1 MQSSLDANVSS
12 GLDIELPPLHKAQ
25 KEVVENMKR
34 FTVLSAG
41 RRWGKTKLGVWLCL
55 KYAWEGKR
63 AWWIAPSYS
72 MTNEAWADLR
82 SIGIEYGVRVKEAE
96 RTIITTTGGSVQV
109 RSADDPMKLRGAGLD
124 FVVLDECAFMKP
136 QTWAEVIRPALT
148 EKKGSALFISTPKG
162 YNFFEKL
169 YSEANYLDDWVRFTY
184 PTHTNPI
191 IDHKELESAKQEI
204 GSFLF
209 AQEYEAQFI
218 EATGGLFKAD
228 WFEHYSIEERIS
240 VDKETK
246 DDYLEVYYKYK
257 DKECKLEDCRRYAT
271 VDLATS
277 TKESADFTVI
287 TSVAITPEGKILI
300 LDIDRRRLEAPDLLP
315 LLQRKVQQFDLAYV
329 GIESAGYQFAF
340 IQMAKREGL
349 IVKSLKAERDKVSR
363 AYPLIARMEAG
374 DIYFPKT
381 SAWFGDVQT
390 ELLRFPEAEHDDIVD
405 SLAYAVIES
414 KVRKSIKVF

>member
-1 MQSSLDANVSS
+1 
-12 GLDIELPPLHKAQ
+12 
-25 KEVVENMKR
+25 
-34 FTVLSAG
+34 
-41 RRWGKTKLGVWLCL
+41 
-55 KYAWEGKR
+55 
-63 AWWIAPSYS
+63 

-82 SIGIEYGVRVKEAE
+82 SIGIEYGIKVKEAE
-96 RTIITTTGGSVQV
+96 RTIVTATGGSVQV

-148 EKKGSALFISTPKG
+148 EKKGSAFFISTPKG

-169 YSEANYLDDWVRFTY
+169 YSEANMLDDWVRFTY
-184 PTHTNPI
+184 PTITNPI
-191 IDHKELESAKQEI
+191 IDPAELEMAKQEI
-204 GSFLF
+204 GSFLY

-218 EATGGLFKAD
+218 EASGGLFKAD
-228 WFEHYSIEERIS
+228 WFDHYKIEERIGIDN
-240 VDKETK
+240 DKNEFT
-246 DDYLEVYYKYK
+246 EIVYKYK
-257 DKECKLEDCRRYAT
+257 DKECRLEDCRRYAT

-277 TKESADFTVI
+277 TKQSADFTVI

-315 LLQRKVQQFDLAYV
+315 LLQRKVEQYDLAYV
-329 GIESAGYQFAF
+329 GIERAGYQLAF

-349 IVKSLKAERDKVSR
+349 VVKSLKADRDKVSR

-374 DIYFPKT
+374 DIYFPKNST
-381 SAWFGDVQT
+381 WFADVQT

-414 KVRKSIKVF
+414 KVRKSIKVL

>member
-1 MQSSLDANVSS
+1 MQSSLDSDVLS
-12 GLDIELPPLHKAQ
+12 GLDIQLPPLHSAQ
-25 KEVVENMKR
+25 MEVVKNMKR

-82 SIGIEYGVRVKEAE
+82 SIGIEYGIRVKEAE
-96 RTIITTTGGSVQV
+96 RTIVTATGGSVQV

-148 EKKGSALFISTPKG
+148 EKKGSAFFISTPKG

-169 YSEANYLDDWVRFTY
+169 YSEANILDDWVRFTY
-184 PTHTNPI
+184 PTITNPI
-191 IDHKELESAKQEI
+191 IDPAELEMAKQEI
-204 GSFLF
+204 GSFLY

-218 EATGGLFKAD
+218 EASGGLFKAD
-228 WFEHYSIEERIS
+228 WFDHYKIEERIGI
-240 VDKETK
+240 DEEKNENT
-246 DDYLEVYYKYK
+246 EIIYKYK
-257 DKECKLEDCRRYAT
+257 DKECRLEDCRRYAT

-277 TKESADFTVI
+277 TKQSADFTVI

-315 LLQRKVQQFDLAYV
+315 LLQRKVEQFDLAYV
-329 GIESAGYQFAF
+329 GIERAGYQLAF

-349 IVKSLKAERDKVSR
+349 VVKSLKADRDKVSR

-374 DIYFPKT
+374 DIFFPKNST
-381 SAWFGDVQT
+381 WFADVQT

-414 KVRKSIKVF
+414 KVRKSIKVL

>member
-1 MQSSLDANVSS
+1 MQSALDNDVLS
-12 GLDIELPPLHKAQ
+12 GLDIQLPPLHSAQ
-25 KEVVENMKR
+25 MEVVKNMKR

-82 SIGIEYGVRVKEAE
+82 SIGIEYGIKVKEAE
-96 RTIITTTGGSVQV
+96 RTIVTATGGSVQV

-148 EKKGSALFISTPKG
+148 EKKGSAFFISTPKG

-169 YSEANYLDDWVRFTY
+169 YSEANMLDDWVRFTY
-184 PTHTNPI
+184 PTITNPI
-191 IDHKELESAKQEI
+191 IDPAELEMAKQEI
-204 GSFLF
+204 GSFLY

-218 EATGGLFKAD
+218 EASGGLFKAD
-228 WFEHYSIEERIS
+228 WFDHYKIEERIGIDN
-240 VDKETK
+240 DKNEFT
-246 DDYLEVYYKYK
+246 EIVYKYK
-257 DKECKLEDCRRYAT
+257 DKECRLEDCRRYAT

-277 TKESADFTVI
+277 TKQSADFTVI

-315 LLQRKVQQFDLAYV
+315 LLQRKVEQFDLAYV
-329 GIESAGYQFAF
+329 GIERAGYQLAF

-349 IVKSLKAERDKVSR
+349 VVKSLKADRDKISR
-363 AYPLIARMEAG
+363 AYPLIARMESG
-374 DIYFPKT
+374 DIFFPKNST
-381 SAWFGDVQT
+381 WFADVQT

-414 KVRKSIKVF
+414 KVRKSIKVL

>member
-1 MQSSLDANVSS
+1 MQSALDNNVLS
-12 GLDIELPPLHKAQ
+12 GLDIQLPPLHSAQ
-25 KEVVENMKR
+25 MEVVKNMKR

-41 RRWGKTKLGVWLCL
+41 RRWCKTKLGVWLCL

-82 SIGIEYGVRVKEAE
+82 SIGIEYGIKVKEAE
-96 RTIITTTGGSVQV
+96 RTIVTATGGSVQV

-148 EKKGSALFISTPKG
+148 EKKGSAFFISTPKG

-169 YSEANYLDDWVRFTY
+169 YSEANMLDDWVRFTY
-184 PTHTNPI
+184 PTITNPI
-191 IDHKELESAKQEI
+191 IDPAELEMAKQEI
-204 GSFLF
+204 GSFLY

-218 EATGGLFKAD
+218 EASGGLFKAD
-228 WFEHYSIEERIS
+228 WFDHYKIEERIGI
-240 VDKETK
+240 DEEKNENT
-246 DDYLEVYYKYK
+246 EIIYKYK
-257 DKECKLEDCRRYAT
+257 DKECRLEDCRRYAT

-277 TKESADFTVI
+277 TKQSADFTVI

-315 LLQRKVQQFDLAYV
+315 LLQRKVEQFDLAYV
-329 GIESAGYQFAF
+329 GIERAGYQLAF

-349 IVKSLKAERDKVSR
+349 VVKSLKADRDKVSR

-374 DIYFPKT
+374 DIFFPKNST
-381 SAWFGDVQT
+381 WFADVQT

-414 KVRKSIKVF
+414 KVRKSIKVL

>member
-1 MQSSLDANVSS
+1 MQSALDNNVLS
-12 GLDIELPPLHKAQ
+12 GLDIQLPPLHSAQ
-25 KEVVENMKR
+25 MEVVKNMKR

-82 SIGIEYGVRVKEAE
+82 SIGIEYGIKVKEAE
-96 RTIITTTGGSVQV
+96 RTIVTATGGSVQV

-148 EKKGSALFISTPKG
+148 EKKGSAFFISTPKG

-169 YSEANYLDDWVRFTY
+169 YSEANMLDDWVRFTY
-184 PTHTNPI
+184 PTITNPI
-191 IDHKELESAKQEI
+191 IDPAELEMAKQEI
-204 GSFLF
+204 GSFLY

-218 EATGGLFKAD
+218 EASGGLFKAD
-228 WFEHYSIEERIS
+228 WFDHYKIEERIGI
-240 VDKETK
+240 DEEKNENT
-246 DDYLEVYYKYK
+246 EIIYKYK
-257 DKECKLEDCRRYAT
+257 DKECRLEDCRRYAT

-277 TKESADFTVI
+277 TKQTADFTVI

-315 LLQRKVQQFDLAYV
+315 LLQRKVEQFDLAYV
-329 GIESAGYQFAF
+329 GIERAGYQLAF

-349 IVKSLKAERDKVSR
+349 VVKSLKADRDKVSR

-374 DIYFPKT
+374 DIFFPKNST
-381 SAWFGDVQT
+381 WFADVQT

-414 KVRKSIKVF
+414 KVRKSIKVL

>member
-1 MQSSLDANVSS
+1 MQSSLDSDVLL
-12 GLDIELPPLHKAQ
+12 GLDIQLPPLHSAQ
-25 KEVVENMKR
+25 MEVVKNMKR

-82 SIGIEYGVRVKEAE
+82 SIGIEYGIRVKEAE
-96 RTIITTTGGSVQV
+96 RTIVTATGGSVQV

-148 EKKGSALFISTPKG
+148 EKKGSAFFISTPKG

-169 YSEANYLDDWVRFTY
+169 YSEANVLDDWVRFTY
-184 PTHTNPI
+184 PTITNPI
-191 IDHKELESAKQEI
+191 IDPAELEMAKQEI
-204 GSFLF
+204 GSFLY

-218 EATGGLFKAD
+218 EASGGLFKAD
-228 WFEHYSIEERIS
+228 WFDHYKTEQRIGIDEEKNENTEII
-240 VDKETK
+240 
-246 DDYLEVYYKYK
+246 YKYK
-257 DKECKLEDCRRYAT
+257 DKECRLEDCRRYAT

-277 TKESADFTVI
+277 TKQSADFTVI

-315 LLQRKVQQFDLAYV
+315 LLQRKVEQFDLAYV
-329 GIESAGYQFAF
+329 GIERAGYQLAF

-349 IVKSLKAERDKVSR
+349 IVKSLKADRDKVSR

-374 DIYFPKT
+374 DIFFPKNST
-381 SAWFGDVQT
+381 WFADVQT

-414 KVRKSIKVF
+414 KVRKSIKVL

>member
-1 MQSSLDANVSS
+1 MQSSLDSDVLS
-12 GLDIELPPLHKAQ
+12 GLDIQLPPLHSAQ
-25 KEVVENMKR
+25 MEVVKNMKR
-34 FTVLSAG
+34 FTVFSAG

-82 SIGIEYGVRVKEAE
+82 SIGIEYGIRVKEAE
-96 RTIITTTGGSVQV
+96 RTIVTATGGSVQV

-148 EKKGSALFISTPKG
+148 EKKGSAFFISTPKG

-169 YSEANYLDDWVRFTY
+169 YSEANVLDDWVRFTY
-184 PTHTNPI
+184 PTITNPI
-191 IDHKELESAKQEI
+191 IDPAELEMAKQEI
-204 GSFLF
+204 GSFLY

-218 EATGGLFKAD
+218 EASGGLFKAD
-228 WFEHYSIEERIS
+228 WFDHYKTEQRIGIDEEKNENTEII
-240 VDKETK
+240 
-246 DDYLEVYYKYK
+246 YKYK
-257 DKECKLEDCRRYAT
+257 DKECRLEDCRRYAT

-277 TKESADFTVI
+277 TKQSADFTVI

-315 LLQRKVQQFDLAYV
+315 LLQRKVEQFDLAYV
-329 GIESAGYQFAF
+329 GIERAGYQLAF

-349 IVKSLKAERDKVSR
+349 IVKSLKADRDKVSR

-374 DIYFPKT
+374 DIFFPKNST
-381 SAWFGDVQT
+381 WFADVQT

-414 KVRKSIKVF
+414 KVRKSIKVL

>member
-1 MQSSLDANVSS
+1 MQSSLDSDVLS
-12 GLDIELPPLHKAQ
+12 GLDIQLPPLHSAQ
-25 KEVVENMKR
+25 MEVVKNMKR

-82 SIGIEYGVRVKEAE
+82 SIGIEYGIRVKEAE
-96 RTIITTTGGSVQV
+96 RTIVTATGGSVQV

-148 EKKGSALFISTPKG
+148 EKKGSAFFISTPKG

-169 YSEANYLDDWVRFTY
+169 YSEANVLDDWVRFTY
-184 PTHTNPI
+184 PTITNPI
-191 IDHKELESAKQEI
+191 IDPAELEMAKQEI
-204 GSFLF
+204 GSFLY

-218 EATGGLFKAD
+218 EASGGLFKAD
-228 WFEHYSIEERIS
+228 WFDHYKIEERIGI
-240 VDKETK
+240 DEEKNENT
-246 DDYLEVYYKYK
+246 EIIYKYK
-257 DKECKLEDCRRYAT
+257 DKECRLEDCRRYAT

-277 TKESADFTVI
+277 TKQSADFTVI

-315 LLQRKVQQFDLAYV
+315 LLQRKVEQFDLAYV
-329 GIESAGYQFAF
+329 GIERAGYQLAF

-349 IVKSLKAERDKVSR
+349 VVKSLKADRDKVSR

-374 DIYFPKT
+374 DIFFPKNST
-381 SAWFGDVQT
+381 WFADVQT

-414 KVRKSIKVF
+414 KVRKSIKVL

>member
-1 MQSSLDANVSS
+1 MQSALDNDVLS
-12 GLDIELPPLHKAQ
+12 GLDIQLPPLHSAQ
-25 KEVVENMKR
+25 MEVVKNMKR

-82 SIGIEYGVRVKEAE
+82 SIGIEYGIKVKEAE
-96 RTIITTTGGSVQV
+96 RTIVTATGGSVQV

-148 EKKGSALFISTPKG
+148 EKKGSAFFISTPKG

-169 YSEANYLDDWVRFTY
+169 YSEANMLDDWVRFTY
-184 PTHTNPI
+184 PTITNPI
-191 IDHKELESAKQEI
+191 IDPAELEMAKQEI
-204 GSFLF
+204 GSFLY

-218 EATGGLFKAD
+218 EASGGLFKAD
-228 WFEHYSIEERIS
+228 WFDHYKIEERIGIDN
-240 VDKETK
+240 DKNEFT
-246 DDYLEVYYKYK
+246 EIVYKYK
-257 DKECKLEDCRRYAT
+257 DKECRLEDCRRYAT

-277 TKESADFTVI
+277 TKQSADFTVI

-315 LLQRKVQQFDLAYV
+315 LLQRKVEQYDLAYV
-329 GIESAGYQFAF
+329 GIERAGYQLAF

-349 IVKSLKAERDKVSR
+349 VVKSLKADRDKVSR

-374 DIYFPKT
+374 DIYFPKNST
-381 SAWFGDVQT
+381 WFADVQT

-414 KVRKSIKVF
+414 KVRKSIKVL

>member
-1 MQSSLDANVSS
+1 MQSALDNDVLS
-12 GLDIELPPLHKAQ
+12 GLDIQLPPLHSAQ
-25 KEVVENMKR
+25 MEVVKNMKR

-82 SIGIEYGVRVKEAE
+82 SIGIEYGIKVKEAE
-96 RTIITTTGGSVQV
+96 RTTVTATGGSVQV

-148 EKKGSALFISTPKG
+148 EKKGSAFFISTPKG

-169 YSEANYLDDWVRFTY
+169 YSEANMLDDWVRFTY
-184 PTHTNPI
+184 PTITNPI
-191 IDHKELESAKQEI
+191 IDPAELEMAKQEI
-204 GSFLF
+204 GSFLY

-218 EATGGLFKAD
+218 EASGGLFKAD
-228 WFEHYSIEERIS
+228 WFDHYKIEERIGIDN
-240 VDKETK
+240 DKNEFT
-246 DDYLEVYYKYK
+246 EIVYKYK
-257 DKECKLEDCRRYAT
+257 DKECRLEDCRRYAT

-277 TKESADFTVI
+277 TKQSADFTVI

-315 LLQRKVQQFDLAYV
+315 LLQRKVEQYDLAYV
-329 GIESAGYQFAF
+329 GIERAGYQLAF

-349 IVKSLKAERDKVSR
+349 VVKSLKADRDKVSR

-374 DIYFPKT
+374 DIYFPKNST
-381 SAWFGDVQT
+381 WFADVQT

-414 KVRKSIKVF
+414 KVRKSIKVL

>member
-1 MQSSLDANVSS
+1 MQSALDNDVLS
-12 GLDIELPPLHKAQ
+12 GLDIQLPPLHSAQ
-25 KEVVENMKR
+25 MEVVKNMKR

-82 SIGIEYGVRVKEAE
+82 SIGIEYGIKVKEAE
-96 RTIITTTGGSVQV
+96 RTIVTATGGSVQV

-148 EKKGSALFISTPKG
+148 EKKGSAFFISTPKG

-169 YSEANYLDDWVRFTY
+169 YSEANMLDDWVRFTY
-184 PTHTNPI
+184 PTITNPI
-191 IDHKELESAKQEI
+191 IDPAELEMAKQEI
-204 GSFLF
+204 GSFLY

-218 EATGGLFKAD
+218 EASGGLFKAD
-228 WFEHYSIEERIS
+228 WFDHYKIEERIGIDN
-240 VDKETK
+240 DKNEFT
-246 DDYLEVYYKYK
+246 EIVYKYK
-257 DKECKLEDCRRYAT
+257 DKECRLEDCRRYAT

-277 TKESADFTVI
+277 TKQSADFTVI

-315 LLQRKVQQFDLAYV
+315 LLQRKVEQYDLAYV
-329 GIESAGYQFAF
+329 GIERAGYQLAF
-340 IQMAKREGL
+340 SQMAKREGL
-349 IVKSLKAERDKVSR
+349 VVKSLKADRDKVSR

-374 DIYFPKT
+374 DIFFPKNST
-381 SAWFGDVQT
+381 WFADVQT

-414 KVRKSIKVF
+414 KVRKSIKVL

>member
-1 MQSSLDANVSS
+1 MQSALDNDVLS
-12 GLDIELPPLHKAQ
+12 GLDIQLPPLHSAQ
-25 KEVVENMKR
+25 MEVVKNMKR

-82 SIGIEYGVRVKEAE
+82 SIGIEYGIKVKEAE
-96 RTIITTTGGSVQV
+96 RTIVTATGGSVQV

-148 EKKGSALFISTPKG
+148 EKKGSAFFISTPKG

-169 YSEANYLDDWVRFTY
+169 YSEANMLDDWVRFTY
-184 PTHTNPI
+184 PTITNPI
-191 IDHKELESAKQEI
+191 IDPAELEMAKQEI
-204 GSFLF
+204 GSFLY

-218 EATGGLFKAD
+218 EASGGLFKAD
-228 WFEHYSIEERIS
+228 WFDHYKIEERIGIDN
-240 VDKETK
+240 DKNEFT
-246 DDYLEVYYKYK
+246 EIVYKYK
-257 DKECKLEDCRRYAT
+257 DKECRLEDCRRYAT

-277 TKESADFTVI
+277 SKQSADFTVI

-315 LLQRKVQQFDLAYV
+315 LLQRKVEQYDLAYV
-329 GIESAGYQFAF
+329 GIERAGYQLAF

-349 IVKSLKAERDKVSR
+349 VVKSLKADRDKVSR

-374 DIYFPKT
+374 DIFFPKNST
-381 SAWFGDVQT
+381 WFADVQT

-414 KVRKSIKVF
+414 KVRKSIKVL

>member
-1 MQSSLDANVSS
+1 MQSALDNDVLS
-12 GLDIELPPLHKAQ
+12 GLDIQLPPLHSAQ
-25 KEVVENMKR
+25 MEVVKNMKR

-82 SIGIEYGVRVKEAE
+82 SIGIEYGIRVKEAE
-96 RTIITTTGGSVQV
+96 RTIVTATGGSVQV

-148 EKKGSALFISTPKG
+148 EKKGSAFFISTPKG

-169 YSEANYLDDWVRFTY
+169 YSEANILDDWVRFTY
-184 PTHTNPI
+184 PTITNPI
-191 IDHKELESAKQEI
+191 IDPAELEMAKQEI
-204 GSFLF
+204 GSFLY

-218 EATGGLFKAD
+218 EASGGLFKAD
-228 WFEHYSIEERIS
+228 WFDHYKIEERIGI
-240 VDKETK
+240 DEEKNENR
-246 DDYLEVYYKYK
+246 EIIYKYK
-257 DKECKLEDCRRYAT
+257 DKECRLEDCRRYAT

-277 TKESADFTVI
+277 TKQSADFTVI

-315 LLQRKVQQFDLAYV
+315 LLQRKVEQFDLAYV
-329 GIESAGYQFAF
+329 GIERAGYQLAF

-349 IVKSLKAERDKVSR
+349 VVKSLKADRDKVSR

-374 DIYFPKT
+374 DIFFPKNST
-381 SAWFGDVQT
+381 WFADVQT

-414 KVRKSIKVF
+414 KVRKSIKVL

>member
-1 MQSSLDANVSS
+1 MQSSLDSDVLS
-12 GLDIELPPLHKAQ
+12 GLDIQLPPLHSAQ
-25 KEVVENMKR
+25 MEVVKNMKR

-82 SIGIEYGVRVKEAE
+82 SIGIEYGIRVKEAE
-96 RTIITTTGGSVQV
+96 RTIVTATGGSVQV

-148 EKKGSALFISTPKG
+148 EKKGSAFFISTPKG

-169 YSEANYLDDWVRFTY
+169 YSEANILDDWVRFTY
-184 PTHTNPI
+184 PTITNPI
-191 IDHKELESAKQEI
+191 IDPAELEMAKQEI
-204 GSFLF
+204 GSFLY

-218 EATGGLFKAD
+218 EASGGLFKAD
-228 WFEHYSIEERIS
+228 WFDHYKIEERIGI
-240 VDKETK
+240 DEEKNENR
-246 DDYLEVYYKYK
+246 EIIYKYK
-257 DKECKLEDCRRYAT
+257 DKECRLEDCRRYAT

-277 TKESADFTVI
+277 TKQTADFTVI

-315 LLQRKVQQFDLAYV
+315 LLQRKVEQFDLAYV
-329 GIESAGYQFAF
+329 GIERAGYQLAF

-349 IVKSLKAERDKVSR
+349 VVKSLKADRDKVSR

-374 DIYFPKT
+374 DIFFPKNST
-381 SAWFGDVQT
+381 WFADVQT

-414 KVRKSIKVF
+414 KVRKSIKVL

>member
-1 MQSSLDANVSS
+1 MQSALDNDVLS
-12 GLDIELPPLHKAQ
+12 GLDIQLPPLHSAQ
-25 KEVVENMKR
+25 MEVVKNMKR

-82 SIGIEYGVRVKEAE
+82 SIGIEYGIRVKEAE
-96 RTIITTTGGSVQV
+96 RTIVTATGGSVQV

-148 EKKGSALFISTPKG
+148 EKKGSAFFISTPKG

-169 YSEANYLDDWVRFTY
+169 YAEANMLDDWVRFTY
-184 PTHTNPI
+184 PTITNPI
-191 IDHKELESAKQEI
+191 IDPAELEMAKQEI
-204 GSFLF
+204 GSFLY

-218 EATGGLFKAD
+218 EASGGLFKAD
-228 WFEHYSIEERIS
+228 WFDHYKIEERIGI
-240 VDKETK
+240 DEEKNENT
-246 DDYLEVYYKYK
+246 EIIYKYK
-257 DKECKLEDCRRYAT
+257 DKECRLEDCRRYAT

-277 TKESADFTVI
+277 TKQTADFTVI

-315 LLQRKVQQFDLAYV
+315 LLQRKVEQFDLAYV
-329 GIESAGYQFAF
+329 GIERAGYQLAF

-349 IVKSLKAERDKVSR
+349 IVKSLKADRDKVSR

-374 DIYFPKT
+374 DIFFPKNST
-381 SAWFGDVQT
+381 WFADVQT

-414 KVRKSIKVF
+414 KVRKSIKVL

>member
-1 MQSSLDANVSS
+1 MQSALDNDVLS
-12 GLDIELPPLHKAQ
+12 GLDIQLPPLHSAQ
-25 KEVVENMKR
+25 MEVVKNMKR

-82 SIGIEYGVRVKEAE
+82 SIGIEYGTKVKEAE
-96 RTIITTTGGSVQV
+96 RTIVTATGGSVQV

-148 EKKGSALFISTPKG
+148 EKKGSAFFISTPKG

-169 YSEANYLDDWVRFTY
+169 YSEANMLDDWVRFTY
-184 PTHTNPI
+184 PTITNPI
-191 IDHKELESAKQEI
+191 IDPAELEMAKQEI
-204 GSFLF
+204 GSFLY

-218 EATGGLFKAD
+218 EASGGLFKAD
-228 WFEHYSIEERIS
+228 WFDHYKIEERIGIDN
-240 VDKETK
+240 DKNEFT
-246 DDYLEVYYKYK
+246 EIVYKYK
-257 DKECKLEDCRRYAT
+257 DKECRLEDCRRYAT

-277 TKESADFTVI
+277 TKQSADFTVI

-315 LLQRKVQQFDLAYV
+315 LLQRKVEQYDLAYV
-329 GIESAGYQFAF
+329 GIERAGYQLAF

-349 IVKSLKAERDKVSR
+349 VVKSLKADRDKVSR

-374 DIYFPKT
+374 DIYFPKNST
-381 SAWFGDVQT
+381 WFADVQT

-414 KVRKSIKVF
+414 KVRKSIKVL

>member
-1 MQSSLDANVSS
+1 MQSALDNDVLS
-12 GLDIELPPLHKAQ
+12 GLDIQLPPLHSAQ
-25 KEVVENMKR
+25 MEVVKNMKR

-82 SIGIEYGVRVKEAE
+82 SIGIEYGIKVKEAE
-96 RTIITTTGGSVQV
+96 RTIVTATGGSVQV

-148 EKKGSALFISTPKG
+148 EKKGSAFFISTPKG

-169 YSEANYLDDWVRFTY
+169 YSEANMLDDWVRFTY
-184 PTHTNPI
+184 PTITNPI
-191 IDHKELESAKQEI
+191 IDPAELEMAKQEI
-204 GSFLF
+204 GSFLY

-218 EATGGLFKAD
+218 EASGGLFKAD
-228 WFEHYSIEERIS
+228 WFDHYKIEERIGIDN
-240 VDKETK
+240 DKNEFT
-246 DDYLEVYYKYK
+246 EIVYKYK
-257 DKECKLEDCRRYAT
+257 DKECRLEDCRRYAT

-277 TKESADFTVI
+277 TKQSADFTVI

-315 LLQRKVQQFDLAYV
+315 LLQRKVEQFDLAYV
-329 GIESAGYQFAF
+329 GIERAGYQLAF

-349 IVKSLKAERDKVSR
+349 VVKSLKADRDKISR

-374 DIYFPKT
+374 DIFFPKNST
-381 SAWFGDVQT
+381 WFADVQT

-414 KVRKSIKVF
+414 KVRKSIKVL

>member
-1 MQSSLDANVSS
+1 MQSSLDSDVLS
-12 GLDIELPPLHKAQ
+12 GLDIQLPPLHSAQ
-25 KEVVENMKR
+25 MEVVKNMKR

-82 SIGIEYGVRVKEAE
+82 SIGIEYGIRVKEAE
-96 RTIITTTGGSVQV
+96 RTIVTATGGSVQV

-148 EKKGSALFISTPKG
+148 EKKGSAFFISTPKG

-169 YSEANYLDDWVRFTY
+169 YSEANVLDDWVRFTY
-184 PTHTNPI
+184 PTITNPI
-191 IDHKELESAKQEI
+191 IDPAELEMAKQEI
-204 GSFLF
+204 GSFLY

-218 EATGGLFKAD
+218 EASGGLFKAD
-228 WFEHYSIEERIS
+228 WFDHYKTEQRIGIDEEKNENTEII
-240 VDKETK
+240 
-246 DDYLEVYYKYK
+246 YKYK
-257 DKECKLEDCRRYAT
+257 DKECRLEDCRRYAT

-277 TKESADFTVI
+277 TKQSADFTVI

-315 LLQRKVQQFDLAYV
+315 LLQRKVEQFDLAYV
-329 GIESAGYQFAF
+329 GIERAGYQLAF

-349 IVKSLKAERDKVSR
+349 VVKSLKADRDKVSR

-374 DIYFPKT
+374 DIFFPKNST
-381 SAWFGDVQT
+381 WFADVQT

-414 KVRKSIKVF
+414 KVRKSIKVL

>member
-1 MQSSLDANVSS
+1 MQSSLDSDVLS
-12 GLDIELPPLHKAQ
+12 GLDIQLPPLHSAQ
-25 KEVVENMKR
+25 MEVVKNMKR

-82 SIGIEYGVRVKEAE
+82 SIGIEYGIRVKEAE
-96 RTIITTTGGSVQV
+96 RTIVTATGGSVQV

-148 EKKGSALFISTPKG
+148 EKKGSAFFISTPKG

-169 YSEANYLDDWVRFTY
+169 YSEANVLDDWVRFTY
-184 PTHTNPI
+184 PTITNPI
-191 IDHKELESAKQEI
+191 IDPAELEMAKQEI
-204 GSFLF
+204 GSFLY

-218 EATGGLFKAD
+218 EASGGLFKAD
-228 WFEHYSIEERIS
+228 WFDHYKTEQRIGIDEEKNENTEII
-240 VDKETK
+240 
-246 DDYLEVYYKYK
+246 YKYK
-257 DKECKLEDCRRYAT
+257 DKECRLEDCRRYAT

-277 TKESADFTVI
+277 TKQSADFTVI

-315 LLQRKVQQFDLAYV
+315 LLQRKVEQFDLAYV
-329 GIESAGYQFAF
+329 GIERAGYQLAF

-349 IVKSLKAERDKVSR
+349 IVKSLKADRDKVSR

-374 DIYFPKT
+374 DIFFPKNST
-381 SAWFGDVQT
+381 WFADVQT

-414 KVRKSIKVF
+414 KVRKSIKVL

>member
-1 MQSSLDANVSS
+1 MQSALDNDVLS
-12 GLDIELPPLHKAQ
+12 GLDIQLPPLHSAQ
-25 KEVVENMKR
+25 MEVVKNMKR

-82 SIGIEYGVRVKEAE
+82 SIGIEYGIKVKEAE
-96 RTIITTTGGSVQV
+96 RTIVTATGGSVQV

-148 EKKGSALFISTPKG
+148 EKKGSAFFISTPKG

-169 YSEANYLDDWVRFTY
+169 YAEANMLDDWVRFTY
-184 PTHTNPI
+184 PTITNPI
-191 IDHKELESAKQEI
+191 IDPAELEMAKQEI
-204 GSFLF
+204 GSFLY

-218 EATGGLFKAD
+218 EASGGLFKAD
-228 WFEHYSIEERIS
+228 WFDHYKIEERIGI
-240 VDKETK
+240 DEEKNENT
-246 DDYLEVYYKYK
+246 EIIYKYK
-257 DKECKLEDCRRYAT
+257 DKECRLEDCRRYAT

-277 TKESADFTVI
+277 TKQSADFTVI

-315 LLQRKVQQFDLAYV
+315 LLQRKVEQFDLAYV
-329 GIESAGYQFAF
+329 GIERAGYQLAF

-349 IVKSLKAERDKVSR
+349 VVKSLKADRDKVSR
-363 AYPLIARMEAG
+363 AYPLIARMESG
-374 DIYFPKT
+374 DIFFPKNST
-381 SAWFGDVQT
+381 WFADVQT

-414 KVRKSIKVF
+414 KVRKSIKVL

>member
-1 MQSSLDANVSS
+1 MQSSLDSDVLS
-12 GLDIELPPLHKAQ
+12 GLDIQLPPLHSAQ
-25 KEVVENMKR
+25 MEVVKNMKR

-82 SIGIEYGVRVKEAE
+82 SIGIEYGIRVKEAE
-96 RTIITTTGGSVQV
+96 RTIVTATGGSVQV

-148 EKKGSALFISTPKG
+148 EKKGSAFFISTPKG

-169 YSEANYLDDWVRFTY
+169 YSEANMLDDWVRFTY
-184 PTHTNPI
+184 PTITNPI
-191 IDHKELESAKQEI
+191 IDPAELEMAKQEI
-204 GSFLF
+204 GSFLY

-218 EATGGLFKAD
+218 EASGGLFKAD
-228 WFEHYSIEERIS
+228 WFDHYKIEERIGI
-240 VDKETK
+240 DEEKNENR
-246 DDYLEVYYKYK
+246 EIIYKYK
-257 DKECKLEDCRRYAT
+257 DKECRLEDCRRYAT

-277 TKESADFTVI
+277 TKQSADFTVI

-315 LLQRKVQQFDLAYV
+315 LLQRKVEQFDLAYV
-329 GIESAGYQFAF
+329 GIERAGYQLAF

-349 IVKSLKAERDKVSR
+349 VVKSLKADRDKVSR

-374 DIYFPKT
+374 DIFFPKNST
-381 SAWFGDVQT
+381 WFADVQT

-414 KVRKSIKVF
+414 KVRKSIKVL

>member
-1 MQSSLDANVSS
+1 MQSALDSDVLS
-12 GLDIELPPLHKAQ
+12 GLDIQLPPLHSAQ
-25 KEVVENMKR
+25 MEVVKNMKR

-82 SIGIEYGVRVKEAE
+82 SIGIEYGIKVKEAE
-96 RTIITTTGGSVQV
+96 RTIVTATGGSVQV

-148 EKKGSALFISTPKG
+148 EKKGSAFFISTPKG

-169 YSEANYLDDWVRFTY
+169 YSEANMLDDWVRFTY
-184 PTHTNPI
+184 PTITNPI
-191 IDHKELESAKQEI
+191 IDPAELKMAKQEI
-204 GSFLF
+204 GSFLY

-218 EATGGLFKAD
+218 EASGGLFKAD
-228 WFEHYSIEERIS
+228 WFDHYKIEERIGI
-240 VDKETK
+240 DEEKNENT
-246 DDYLEVYYKYK
+246 EIIYKYK
-257 DKECKLEDCRRYAT
+257 DKECRLEDCRRYAT

-277 TKESADFTVI
+277 TKQTADFTVI

-315 LLQRKVQQFDLAYV
+315 LLQRKVEQFDLAYV
-329 GIESAGYQFAF
+329 GIERAGYQLAF

-349 IVKSLKAERDKVSR
+349 VVKSLKADRDKVSR

-374 DIYFPKT
+374 DIFFPKNST
-381 SAWFGDVQT
+381 WFADVQT

-414 KVRKSIKVF
+414 KVRKSIKVL

>member
-1 MQSSLDANVSS
+1 MQSSLDSDVLS
-12 GLDIELPPLHKAQ
+12 GLDIQLPPLHSAQ
-25 KEVVENMKR
+25 MEVVKNMKR

-82 SIGIEYGVRVKEAE
+82 SIGIEYGIRVKEAE
-96 RTIITTTGGSVQV
+96 RTIVTATGGSVQV

-148 EKKGSALFISTPKG
+148 EKKGSAFFISTPKG

-169 YSEANYLDDWVRFTY
+169 YSEANILDDWVRFTY
-184 PTHTNPI
+184 PTITNPI
-191 IDHKELESAKQEI
+191 IDPAELEMAKQEI
-204 GSFLF
+204 GSFLY

-218 EATGGLFKAD
+218 EASGGLFKAD
-228 WFEHYSIEERIS
+228 WFDHYKIEERIGI
-240 VDKETK
+240 DEEKNENR
-246 DDYLEVYYKYK
+246 EIIYKYK
-257 DKECKLEDCRRYAT
+257 DKECRLEDCRRYAT

-277 TKESADFTVI
+277 TKQSADFTVI

-315 LLQRKVQQFDLAYV
+315 LLQRKVEQFDLAYV
-329 GIESAGYQFAF
+329 GIERAGYQLAF

-349 IVKSLKAERDKVSR
+349 VVKSLKADRDKVSR

-374 DIYFPKT
+374 DIFFPKNST
-381 SAWFGDVQT
+381 WFADVQT

-414 KVRKSIKVF
+414 KVRKSIKVL

>member
-1 MQSSLDANVSS
+1 MQSALDNNVLS
-12 GLDIELPPLHKAQ
+12 GLDIQLPPLHSAQ
-25 KEVVENMKR
+25 MEVVKNMKR

-82 SIGIEYGVRVKEAE
+82 SIGIEYGIKVKEAE
-96 RTIITTTGGSVQV
+96 RTIVTATGGSVQV

-148 EKKGSALFISTPKG
+148 EKKGSAFFISTPKG

-169 YSEANYLDDWVRFTY
+169 YSEANMLDDWVRFTY
-184 PTHTNPI
+184 PTITNPI
-191 IDHKELESAKQEI
+191 IDPAELEMAKQEI
-204 GSFLF
+204 GSFLY

-218 EATGGLFKAD
+218 EASGGLFKAD
-228 WFEHYSIEERIS
+228 WFDHYKIEERIGI
-240 VDKETK
+240 DEEKNENT
-246 DDYLEVYYKYK
+246 EIIYKYK
-257 DKECKLEDCRRYAT
+257 DKECRLEDCRRYAT

-277 TKESADFTVI
+277 TKQSADFTVI

-315 LLQRKVQQFDLAYV
+315 LLQRKVEQFDLAYV
-329 GIESAGYQFAF
+329 GIERAGYQLAF

-349 IVKSLKAERDKVSR
+349 VVKSLKADRDKVSR

-374 DIYFPKT
+374 DIFFPKNST
-381 SAWFGDVQT
+381 WFADVQT

-414 KVRKSIKVF
+414 KVRKSIKVL

>member
-1 MQSSLDANVSS
+1 MQSALDNDVLS
-12 GLDIELPPLHKAQ
+12 GLDIQLPPLHSAQ
-25 KEVVENMKR
+25 MEVVKNMKR

-82 SIGIEYGVRVKEAE
+82 SIGIEYGIKVKEAE
-96 RTIITTTGGSVQV
+96 RTIVTATGGSVQV

-148 EKKGSALFISTPKG
+148 EKKGSAFFISTPKG

-169 YSEANYLDDWVRFTY
+169 YSEANMLDDWVRFTY
-184 PTHTNPI
+184 PTITNPI
-191 IDHKELESAKQEI
+191 IDPAELEMAKQEI
-204 GSFLF
+204 GSFLY

-218 EATGGLFKAD
+218 EASGGLFKAD
-228 WFEHYSIEERIS
+228 WFDHYKIEERIGIDN
-240 VDKETK
+240 DKNEFT
-246 DDYLEVYYKYK
+246 EIVYKYK
-257 DKECKLEDCRRYAT
+257 DKECRLEDCRRYAT

-277 TKESADFTVI
+277 TKQSADFTVI

-315 LLQRKVQQFDLAYV
+315 LLQRKVEQYDLAYV
-329 GIESAGYQFAF
+329 GIERAGYQLAF

-349 IVKSLKAERDKVSR
+349 VVKSLKADRDKVSR

-374 DIYFPKT
+374 DIFFPKNST
-381 SAWFGDVQT
+381 WFADVQT

-414 KVRKSIKVF
+414 KVRKSIKVL

>member
-1 MQSSLDANVSS
+1 MQSALDNDVLS
-12 GLDIELPPLHKAQ
+12 GLDIQLPPLHSAQ
-25 KEVVENMKR
+25 MEVVKNMKR

-82 SIGIEYGVRVKEAE
+82 SIGIEYGIKVKEAE
-96 RTIITTTGGSVQV
+96 RTIVTATGGSVQV

-148 EKKGSALFISTPKG
+148 EKKGSAFFISTPKG

-169 YSEANYLDDWVRFTY
+169 YSEANMLDDWVRFTY
-184 PTHTNPI
+184 PTITNPI
-191 IDHKELESAKQEI
+191 IDPAELEMAKQEI
-204 GSFLF
+204 GSFLY

-218 EATGGLFKAD
+218 EASGGLFKAD
-228 WFEHYSIEERIS
+228 WFDHYKIEERIGI
-240 VDKETK
+240 DEEKNENR
-246 DDYLEVYYKYK
+246 EIIYKYK
-257 DKECKLEDCRRYAT
+257 DKECRLEDCRRYAT

-277 TKESADFTVI
+277 TKQSADFTVI

-315 LLQRKVQQFDLAYV
+315 LLQRKVEQFDLAYV
-329 GIESAGYQFAF
+329 GIERAGYQLAF

-349 IVKSLKAERDKVSR
+349 VVKSLKADRDKVSR

-374 DIYFPKT
+374 DIFFPKNST
-381 SAWFGDVQT
+381 WFADVQT

-414 KVRKSIKVF
+414 KVRKSIKVL

>member
-1 MQSSLDANVSS
+1 MQSSLDSDVLS
-12 GLDIELPPLHKAQ
+12 GLDIQLPPLHSAQ
-25 KEVVENMKR
+25 MEVVKNMKR

-82 SIGIEYGVRVKEAE
+82 SIGIEYGIRVKEAE
-96 RTIITTTGGSVQV
+96 RTIVTATGGSVQV

-148 EKKGSALFISTPKG
+148 EKKGSAFFISTPKG

-169 YSEANYLDDWVRFTY
+169 YSEANVLDDWVRFTY
-184 PTHTNPI
+184 PTITNPI
-191 IDHKELESAKQEI
+191 IDPAELEMAKQEI
-204 GSFLF
+204 GSFLY

-218 EATGGLFKAD
+218 EASGGLFKAD
-228 WFEHYSIEERIS
+228 WFDHYKTEQRIGIDEEKNENTEII
-240 VDKETK
+240 
-246 DDYLEVYYKYK
+246 YKYK
-257 DKECKLEDCRRYAT
+257 DKECRLEDCRRYAT

-277 TKESADFTVI
+277 TKQTADFTVI

-315 LLQRKVQQFDLAYV
+315 LLQRKVEQFDLAYV
-329 GIESAGYQFAF
+329 GIERAGYQLAF

-349 IVKSLKAERDKVSR
+349 IVKSLKADRDKVSR

-374 DIYFPKT
+374 DIFFPKNST
-381 SAWFGDVQT
+381 WFADVQT

-414 KVRKSIKVF
+414 KVRKSIKVL

>member
-1 MQSSLDANVSS
+1 MQSSLDSDVLS
-12 GLDIELPPLHKAQ
+12 GLDIQLPPLHSAQ
-25 KEVVENMKR
+25 MEVVKNMKR

-82 SIGIEYGVRVKEAE
+82 SIGIEYGIRVKEAE
-96 RTIITTTGGSVQV
+96 RTIVTATGGSVQV

-148 EKKGSALFISTPKG
+148 EKKGSAFFISTPKG

-169 YSEANYLDDWVRFTY
+169 YSEANVLDDWVRFTY
-184 PTHTNPI
+184 PTITNPI
-191 IDHKELESAKQEI
+191 IDPAELEMAKQEI
-204 GSFLF
+204 GSFLY

-218 EATGGLFKAD
+218 EASGGLFKAD
-228 WFEHYSIEERIS
+228 WFDHYKIEERIGI
-240 VDKETK
+240 DEEKNENT
-246 DDYLEVYYKYK
+246 EIIYKYK
-257 DKECKLEDCRRYAT
+257 DKECRLEDCRRYAT
-271 VDLATS
+271 VDIATS
-277 TKESADFTVI
+277 TKQSADFTVI

-315 LLQRKVQQFDLAYV
+315 LLQRKVEQFDLAYV
-329 GIESAGYQFAF
+329 GIERAGYQLAF

-349 IVKSLKAERDKVSR
+349 IVKSLKADRDKVSR

-374 DIYFPKT
+374 DIFFPKNST
-381 SAWFGDVQT
+381 WFADVQT

-414 KVRKSIKVF
+414 KVRKSIKVL

>member
-1 MQSSLDANVSS
+1 MQSALDSDVLS
-12 GLDIELPPLHKAQ
+12 GLDIQLPPLHSAQ
-25 KEVVENMKR
+25 MEVVKNMKR

-82 SIGIEYGVRVKEAE
+82 SIGIEYGIRVKEAE
-96 RTIITTTGGSVQV
+96 RTIVTATGGSVQV

-148 EKKGSALFISTPKG
+148 EKKGSAFFISTPKG

-169 YSEANYLDDWVRFTY
+169 YSEANMLDDWVRFTY
-184 PTHTNPI
+184 PTITNPI
-191 IDHKELESAKQEI
+191 IDPAELEMAKQEI
-204 GSFLF
+204 GSFLY

-228 WFEHYSIEERIS
+228 WFNHYKIEERIGI
-240 VDKETK
+240 DEN
-246 DDYLEVYYKYK
+246 EENNREIIYKYN
-257 DKECKLEDCRRYAT
+257 DKECRLEDCRRYAT

-277 TKESADFTVI
+277 TKQTADFTVI
-287 TSVAITPEGKILI
+287 TSVAITPEGKILV

-315 LLQRKVQQFDLAYV
+315 LLQRKVEQFDLAYV
-329 GIESAGYQFAF
+329 GIERAGYQLAF

-349 IVKSLKAERDKVSR
+349 IVKSLKADRDKVSR

-374 DIYFPKT
+374 DIFFPKNST
-381 SAWFGDVQT
+381 WFGDVQT

-414 KVRKSIKVF
+414 KVRKSIKVL

>member
-1 MQSSLDANVSS
+1 MQSALDNNVLS
-12 GLDIELPPLHKAQ
+12 GLDIQLPPLHSAQ
-25 KEVVENMKR
+25 MEVVKNMKR

-82 SIGIEYGVRVKEAE
+82 SIGIEYGIKVKEAE
-96 RTIITTTGGSVQV
+96 RTIVTATGGSVQV

-148 EKKGSALFISTPKG
+148 EKKGSAFFISTPKG

-169 YSEANYLDDWVRFTY
+169 YSEANMLDDWVRFTY
-184 PTHTNPI
+184 PTITNPI
-191 IDHKELESAKQEI
+191 IDPAELEMAKQEI
-204 GSFLF
+204 GSFLY

-218 EATGGLFKAD
+218 EASGGLFKAD
-228 WFEHYSIEERIS
+228 WFDHYKIEERIGI
-240 VDKETK
+240 DEEKNENT
-246 DDYLEVYYKYK
+246 EIIYKYK
-257 DKECKLEDCRRYAT
+257 DKECRLEDCRRYAT

-277 TKESADFTVI
+277 TKQSADFTVI

-315 LLQRKVQQFDLAYV
+315 LLQRKVEQFDLAYV
-329 GIESAGYQFAF
+329 GIERAGYQLAF

-349 IVKSLKAERDKVSR
+349 VVKSLKADRDKVSR
-363 AYPLIARMEAG
+363 AYPLIARMESG
-374 DIYFPKT
+374 DIFFPKNST
-381 SAWFGDVQT
+381 WFADVQT

-414 KVRKSIKVF
+414 KVRKSIKVL

>member
-1 MQSSLDANVSS
+1 MQSALDNDVLS
-12 GLDIELPPLHKAQ
+12 GLDIQLPPLHSAQ
-25 KEVVENMKR
+25 MEVVKNMKR

-82 SIGIEYGVRVKEAE
+82 SIGIEYGIRVKEAE
-96 RTIITTTGGSVQV
+96 RTIVTATGGSVQV

-148 EKKGSALFISTPKG
+148 EKKGSAFFISTPKG

-169 YSEANYLDDWVRFTY
+169 YSEANMLDDWVRFTY
-184 PTHTNPI
+184 PTITNPI
-191 IDHKELESAKQEI
+191 IDPAELEMAKQEI
-204 GSFLF
+204 GSFLY

-218 EATGGLFKAD
+218 EASGGLFKAD
-228 WFEHYSIEERIS
+228 WFDHYKIEERIGI
-240 VDKETK
+240 DEEKNENR
-246 DDYLEVYYKYK
+246 EIIYKYK
-257 DKECKLEDCRRYAT
+257 DKECRLEDCRRYAT

-277 TKESADFTVI
+277 TKQSADFTVI

-315 LLQRKVQQFDLAYV
+315 LLQRKVEQFDLAYV
-329 GIESAGYQFAF
+329 GIERAGYQLAF

-349 IVKSLKAERDKVSR
+349 IVKSLKADRDKVSR

-374 DIYFPKT
+374 DIFFPKNST
-381 SAWFGDVQT
+381 WFADVQT

-414 KVRKSIKVF
+414 KVRKSIKVL

>member
-1 MQSSLDANVSS
+1 MQSALDNDVLS
-12 GLDIELPPLHKAQ
+12 GLDIQLPPLHSAQ
-25 KEVVENMKR
+25 MEVVKNMKR

-82 SIGIEYGVRVKEAE
+82 SIGIEYGIKVKEAE
-96 RTIITTTGGSVQV
+96 RTIVTATGGSVQV

-148 EKKGSALFISTPKG
+148 EKKGSAFFISTPKG

-169 YSEANYLDDWVRFTY
+169 YSEANMLDDWVRFTY
-184 PTHTNPI
+184 PTITNPI
-191 IDHKELESAKQEI
+191 IDPAELEMAKQEI
-204 GSFLF
+204 GSFLY

-218 EATGGLFKAD
+218 EASGGLFKAD
-228 WFEHYSIEERIS
+228 WFDHYKIEERIGIDN
-240 VDKETK
+240 DKNEFT
-246 DDYLEVYYKYK
+246 EIVYKYK
-257 DKECKLEDCRRYAT
+257 DKECRLEDCRRYAT

-277 TKESADFTVI
+277 TKQSADFTVI

-315 LLQRKVQQFDLAYV
+315 LLQRKVEQYDLAYV
-329 GIESAGYQFAF
+329 GIERAGYQLAF

-349 IVKSLKAERDKVSR
+349 VVKSLKADRDKVSR
-363 AYPLIARMEAG
+363 AYPLFARMEAG
-374 DIYFPKT
+374 DIYFPKNST
-381 SAWFGDVQT
+381 WFADVQT

-414 KVRKSIKVF
+414 KVRKSIKVL

>member
-1 MQSSLDANVSS
+1 MQSALDNNVLS
-12 GLDIELPPLHKAQ
+12 GLDIQLPPLHSAQ
-25 KEVVENMKR
+25 MEVVKNMKR

-82 SIGIEYGVRVKEAE
+82 SIGIEYGIKVKEAE
-96 RTIITTTGGSVQV
+96 RTIVTATGGSVQV

-148 EKKGSALFISTPKG
+148 EKKGSAFFISTPKG

-169 YSEANYLDDWVRFTY
+169 YSEANMLDDWVRFTY
-184 PTHTNPI
+184 PTITNPI
-191 IDHKELESAKQEI
+191 IDPAELEMAKQEI
-204 GSFLF
+204 GSFLY

-218 EATGGLFKAD
+218 EASGGLFKAD
-228 WFEHYSIEERIS
+228 WFDHYKIEERIGI
-240 VDKETK
+240 DEEKNENT
-246 DDYLEVYYKYK
+246 EIIYKYK
-257 DKECKLEDCRRYAT
+257 DKECRLEDCRRYAT

-277 TKESADFTVI
+277 TKQTADFTVI

-315 LLQRKVQQFDLAYV
+315 LLQRKVEQFDLAYV
-329 GIESAGYQFAF
+329 GIERAGYQLAF

-349 IVKSLKAERDKVSR
+349 VVKSLKADRDKVSR
-363 AYPLIARMEAG
+363 AYPSIARMEAG
-374 DIYFPKT
+374 DIFFPKNST
-381 SAWFGDVQT
+381 WFADVQT

-414 KVRKSIKVF
+414 KVRKSIKVL

>member
-1 MQSSLDANVSS
+1 MQSSLDSDVLS
-12 GLDIELPPLHKAQ
+12 GLDIQLPPLHSAQ
-25 KEVVENMKR
+25 MEVVKNMKR

-82 SIGIEYGVRVKEAE
+82 SIGIEYGIRVKEAE
-96 RTIITTTGGSVQV
+96 RTIVTATGGSVQV

-148 EKKGSALFISTPKG
+148 EKKGSAFFISTPKG

-169 YSEANYLDDWVRFTY
+169 YSEANILDDWVRFTY
-184 PTHTNPI
+184 PTITNPI
-191 IDHKELESAKQEI
+191 IDPAELEMAKQEI
-204 GSFLF
+204 GSFLY

-218 EATGGLFKAD
+218 EASGGLFKAD
-228 WFEHYSIEERIS
+228 WFDHYKIEERIGI
-240 VDKETK
+240 DEEKNENR
-246 DDYLEVYYKYK
+246 EIIYKYK
-257 DKECKLEDCRRYAT
+257 DKECRLEDCRRYAT

-277 TKESADFTVI
+277 TKQSADFTVI

-315 LLQRKVQQFDLAYV
+315 LLQRKVEQFDLAYV
-329 GIESAGYQFAF
+329 GIERAGYQLAF

-349 IVKSLKAERDKVSR
+349 VVKSLKADRDKVSR

-374 DIYFPKT
+374 DIFFPKNST
-381 SAWFGDVQT
+381 WFADVQT

-405 SLAYAVIES
+405 SLAYAAIES
-414 KVRKSIKVF
+414 KVRKSIKVL

>member
-1 MQSSLDANVSS
+1 MQSSLDSDVLS
-12 GLDIELPPLHKAQ
+12 GLDIQLPPLHSAQ
-25 KEVVENMKR
+25 MEVVKNMKR

-82 SIGIEYGVRVKEAE
+82 SIGIEYGIRVKEAE
-96 RTIITTTGGSVQV
+96 RTIVTATGGSVQV

-148 EKKGSALFISTPKG
+148 EKKGSAFFISTPKG

-169 YSEANYLDDWVRFTY
+169 YSEANMLDDWVRFTY
-184 PTHTNPI
+184 PTITNPI
-191 IDHKELESAKQEI
+191 IDPAELEMAKQEI
-204 GSFLF
+204 GSFLY

-218 EATGGLFKAD
+218 EASGGLFKAD
-228 WFEHYSIEERIS
+228 WFDHYKIQERIGI
-240 VDKETK
+240 DEEKNEHT
-246 DDYLEVYYKYK
+246 EIIYKYK
-257 DKECKLEDCRRYAT
+257 DKECRLEDCRRYAT

-277 TKESADFTVI
+277 TKQSADFTVI

-315 LLQRKVQQFDLAYV
+315 LLQRKVEQFDLAYV
-329 GIESAGYQFAF
+329 GIERAGYQLAF

-349 IVKSLKAERDKVSR
+349 VVKSLKADRDKVSR

-374 DIYFPKT
+374 DIFFPKNST
-381 SAWFGDVQT
+381 WFADVQT

-414 KVRKSIKVF
+414 KVRKSIKVL

>member
-1 MQSSLDANVSS
+1 MQSALDNDVLS
-12 GLDIELPPLHKAQ
+12 GLDIQLPPLHSAQ
-25 KEVVENMKR
+25 MEVVKNMKR

-82 SIGIEYGVRVKEAE
+82 SIGIEYGIKVKEAE
-96 RTIITTTGGSVQV
+96 RTIVTATGGSVQV

-148 EKKGSALFISTPKG
+148 EKKGSAFFISTPKG

-169 YSEANYLDDWVRFTY
+169 YSEANMLDDWVRFTY
-184 PTHTNPI
+184 PTITNPI
-191 IDHKELESAKQEI
+191 IDPAELEMAKQEI
-204 GSFLF
+204 GSFLY

-218 EATGGLFKAD
+218 EASGGLFKAD
-228 WFEHYSIEERIS
+228 WFDHYKIEERIGI
-240 VDKETK
+240 DEEKNENT
-246 DDYLEVYYKYK
+246 EIIYKYK
-257 DKECKLEDCRRYAT
+257 DKECRLEDCRRYAT

-277 TKESADFTVI
+277 TKQSADFTVI

-315 LLQRKVQQFDLAYV
+315 LLQRKVEQFDLAYV
-329 GIESAGYQFAF
+329 GIERAGYQLAF

-349 IVKSLKAERDKVSR
+349 VVKSLKADRDKISR
-363 AYPLIARMEAG
+363 AYPLIARMESG
-374 DIYFPKT
+374 DIFFPKNST
-381 SAWFGDVQT
+381 WFADVQT

-414 KVRKSIKVF
+414 KVRKSIKVL

>member
-1 MQSSLDANVSS
+1 MQSSLDSDVLS
-12 GLDIELPPLHKAQ
+12 GLDIQLPPLHSAQ
-25 KEVVENMKR
+25 MEVVKNMKR

-82 SIGIEYGVRVKEAE
+82 SIGIEYGIRVKEAE
-96 RTIITTTGGSVQV
+96 RTIVTATGGSVQV

-148 EKKGSALFISTPKG
+148 EKKGSAFFISTPKG

-169 YSEANYLDDWVRFTY
+169 YSEANVLDDWVRFTY
-184 PTHTNPI
+184 PTITNPI
-191 IDHKELESAKQEI
+191 IDPAELEMAKQEI
-204 GSFLF
+204 GSFLY

-218 EATGGLFKAD
+218 EASGGLFKAD
-228 WFEHYSIEERIS
+228 WFDHYKIEERIGI
-240 VDKETK
+240 DEEKNENT
-246 DDYLEVYYKYK
+246 EIIYKYK
-257 DKECKLEDCRRYAT
+257 DKECRLEDCRRYAT

-277 TKESADFTVI
+277 TKQSADFTVI

-315 LLQRKVQQFDLAYV
+315 LLQRKVEQFDLAYV
-329 GIESAGYQFAF
+329 GIERAGYQLAF

-349 IVKSLKAERDKVSR
+349 IVKSLKADRDKVSR

-374 DIYFPKT
+374 DIFFPKNST
-381 SAWFGDVQT
+381 WFADVQT

-414 KVRKSIKVF
+414 KVRKSIKVL